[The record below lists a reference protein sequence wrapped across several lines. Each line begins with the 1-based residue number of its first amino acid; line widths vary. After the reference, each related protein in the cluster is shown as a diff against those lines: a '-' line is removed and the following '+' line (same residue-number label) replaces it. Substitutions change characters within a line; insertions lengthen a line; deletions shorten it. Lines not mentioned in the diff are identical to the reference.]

1 MHLPLS
7 ACLAIFWSHNRVKI
21 CIEARAHF
29 EKVEITRLWNGYIF
43 YRVMLRN
50 KQKKQKNPNV
60 FSPVAL
66 SYSKEHAGGCS
77 KFISTATAALCHQ
90 TVVASALVSFL
101 RNVPQF

>member
-1 MHLPLS
+1 
-7 ACLAIFWSHNRVKI
+7 
-21 CIEARAHF
+21 
-29 EKVEITRLWNGYIF
+29 
-43 YRVMLRN
+43 MLRN
-50 KQKKQKNPNV
+50 KQKKKTKKQKTNV

-77 KFISTATAALCHQ
+77 KFIYTATAALCHQ